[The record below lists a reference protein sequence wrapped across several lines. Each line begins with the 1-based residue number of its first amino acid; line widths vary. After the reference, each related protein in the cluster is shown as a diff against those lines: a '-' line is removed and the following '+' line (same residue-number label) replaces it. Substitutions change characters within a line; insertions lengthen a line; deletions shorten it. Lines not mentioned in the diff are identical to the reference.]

1 MVDYDP
7 EVADQMARQ
16 GTYPEPDHQPGPRSR
31 RVADAHLTEVRR
43 RTQAMRPKIREA
55 QRDMLARGVGV
66 IGSTD
71 AGVANVPLDSMPS
84 ELEAAVEELGLTPMQ
99 AITAATSAASQA
111 FDRADD
117 FGSLQA
123 GLRADFLVVEGDPTK
138 SISDVRKLR
147 WVFKDGVAEVEN
159 GRLIRC

>member
-1 MVDYDP
+1 
-7 EVADQMARQ
+7 
-16 GTYPEPDHQPGPRSR
+16 
-31 RVADAHLTEVRR
+31 
-43 RTQAMRPKIREA
+43 
-55 QRDMLARGVGV
+55 
-66 IGSTD
+66 
-71 AGVANVPLDSMPS
+71 
-84 ELEAAVEELGLTPMQ
+84 MQ
-99 AITAATSAASQA
+99 AITAATYTGAQA

-138 SISDVRKLR
+138 NIADVKKLR

>member
-1 MVDYDP
+1 M
-7 EVADQMARQ
+7 
-16 GTYPEPDHQPGPRSR
+16 
-31 RVADAHLTEVRR
+31 
-43 RTQAMRPKIREA
+43 
-55 QRDMLARGVGV
+55 

-99 AITAATSAASQA
+99 AITAATYTGAQC

-123 GLRADFLVVEGDPTK
+123 GLRADFLVIDGDPTK
-138 SISDVRKLR
+138 NIADVRKLR